1 MKSVSANPTAQ
12 EVLTHEFRQ
21 PMTTTPTVPG
31 RRSNRHHRSGR
42 QLIRWGW
49 GWGTL
54 MRHFLLSGSVTALP
68 FGVRVTTAPAG
79 LIAAAGSTHRLVAG
93 LFSTLRGAVAMAA
106 ITRAADEYRR
116 ATAGAAIASSWK
128 FHGHTGPMG
137 SSRERP
143 LCGILRVQRCPSGLR
158 GATTE
163 LAWRLG
169 PVSRLRFH
177 WPVSVLPHR

>member
-1 MKSVSANPTAQ
+1 MGSEMTAPTAQ
-12 EVLTHEFRQ
+12 EVLAYPLWQGALASAAMPVSRNCRRCRFRSQ
-21 PMTTTPTVPG
+21 WN
-31 RRSNRHHRSGR
+31 RRA
-42 QLIRWGW
+42 L

-54 MRHFLLSGSVTALP
+54 MRHFLLSGAVTALS

-79 LIAAAGSTHRLVAG
+79 LVAVAGGTHRLVAG
-93 LFSTLRGAVAMAA
+93 LLGTLRGAVAMAA

-177 WPVSVLPHR
+177 RPVSVLPHR